1 MGFAALV
8 VGGLIA
14 LAIATAIVYGIFVG
28 LARFARFLWHLLVG
42 PEAQAE
48 GAAGREEGVPTP
60 PCWEEKD
67 CPPAA
72 RGTCPAYLQKDG
84 LPCWLANMK
93 AEGRLRVDCL
103 TCRRFSLADLLA
115 A

>member
-14 LAIATAIVYGIFVG
+14 LAIAVAIVYGIFVG

-48 GAAGREEGVPTP
+48 VAGGHGEEIAGQ

-67 CPPAA
+67 CPQTV
-72 RGTCPAYLQKDG
+72 RETCPSYLQKDG

-103 TCRRFSLADLLA
+103 TCRRFNLADLLVA
-115 A
+115 